1 MSNVASNDTAEL
13 LQHFHELL
21 RVQFSDLRDARAALD
36 RVSPVFALEH
46 DLSKDDLERLKL
58 AVREAIKNN
67 HITRYHRT
75 WLPFVVY
82 AAEMGYGY
90 VGDEYW
96 TTFSSLTPRWTSQER
111 STIRAW
117 FVRFHDQFGGARPT
131 GAWANQFTIIA
142 WPITHAVLPV
152 DLQRQLAELLYHFR
166 TGLTTALL
174 NDPDELGIRLAAR
187 SGWFS
192 SRFRNFCQNPQLLG
206 QVAAALLS
214 GADGGSPYLVKS
226 TLARLIAGLSHERQ
240 ARQWLT
246 SAQRAA
252 NRVRASGFSRSPSAG
267 SHSTASTARL
277 PRATDP
283 RLFLRRLDGA
293 WFAYAE
299 LPDMTPLSERLP
311 HVYDELRTKRARV
324 NGGRRPVPTGGLVYG
339 GQEVRFETW
348 PDLTKPFVQLERGTD
363 AINALIADQAVMSGG
378 PWWLFRQQTSGPAIE
393 VKGRFLRPG
402 VQYILIGIG
411 DREPPSVPW
420 CTPTTLAVSGA
431 RAWRLN
437 VPDPLPDE
445 DAQALV
451 AQGLSSLATV
461 AIRPVGLVA
470 SAWDGEGAVES
481 LAGEPAIIGIRAEVA
496 PERCLVTIDGT
507 PHFLPWPDGQADLI
521 LSLASLDVGSH
532 TVAATL
538 IGADNGVLTR
548 GDLVIT
554 IRDPQ
559 VRPEN
564 ATVGEGIRL
573 LASPARPTLSELWD
587 ERATVTV
594 HGPPETNAEMIV
606 TLLDEDRLELGATR
620 RKVTLP
626 IEEDEW
632 ASLARGI
639 RLENAFKAHYDD
651 AQWCTVTVRR
661 DGIGVASLSCEREFQ
676 PLRWRFRREHDRSYV
691 ARLHDQTDGD
701 QTTVEFFD
709 VEQPLAAVRHR
720 QGVDIALPVRGGL
733 LRATAGGITT
743 AALAPTQPNEVF
755 ALGSVSPHV
764 PFGDRSTAGIMRLAD
779 AHWLWMS
786 ADLPADPFAV
796 SQQQM
801 ALSAI
806 TRAVSMLLTGSHWA
820 AIERKLATADAEWV
834 LDHLDEMERVIGTS
848 PAHLALGKRISHNLY
863 DWSVPEKILPGF
875 AEVITPTLRESG
887 IDNAS
892 APRFLL
898 TMAGRLGYITQPW
911 SGPDRNAMLDRIKQ
925 SPVLLRAARYA
936 VIGSRAYADP
946 DEAQRGF

>member
-1 MSNVASNDTAEL
+1 MSRVVQSDTTEVL
-13 LQHFHELL
+13 GYFHDKLHRHFL
-21 RVQFSDLRDARAALD
+21 ALKD
-36 RVSPVFALEH
+36 QRSKLSPVPPVFALEH
-46 DLSKDDLERLKL
+46 DLSPENLELL
-58 AVREAIKNN
+58 NSGVREAVKCH
-67 HITRYHRT
+67 HITRYHKT

-96 TTFSSLTPRWTSQER
+96 TTFSSLTPRWESQER
-111 STIRAW
+111 STIRDW

-152 DLQRQLAELLYHFR
+152 DLQRQLAELLYNFR

-174 NDPDELGIRLAAR
+174 DDPDELGIRLAAR
-187 SGWFS
+187 SGWYS

-214 GADGGSPYLVKS
+214 GADGSSPYLVKS
-226 TLARLIAGLSHERQ
+226 TLDRLIAGLSDERH
-240 ARQWLT
+240 ARQWLA

-267 SHSTASTARL
+267 NRTPASTTRL

-293 WFAYAE
+293 WYAYAE

-311 HVYDELRTKRARV
+311 HVYDELRTKRSRV

-363 AINALIADQAVMSGG
+363 AVNALIADQAVMSGG

-402 VQYILIGIG
+402 VRYILIGSA

-420 CTPTTLAVSGA
+420 CTPTTLAVDGA
-431 RAWRLN
+431 RAWRLD

-445 DAQALV
+445 DAQALL

-481 LAGEPAIIGIRAEVA
+481 LAGEPAILGIRAEVA
-496 PERCLVTIDGT
+496 PERCLVTIDGD
-507 PHFLPWPDGQADLI
+507 PHFVPWPDGQADLI
-521 LSLASLDVGSH
+521 LSLASLDIGSH
-532 TVAATL
+532 VVTATL
-538 IGADNGVLTR
+538 VGADNRELTR

-594 HGPPETNAEMIV
+594 HGPSETNAEMVV
-606 TLLDEDRLELGATR
+606 TLLGEDRAELGATR

-626 IEEDEW
+626 IDEDEW

-639 RLENAFKAHYDD
+639 RVENTFKAHYDD
-651 AQWCTVTVRR
+651 AQWCTVTVHR
-661 DGIGVASLSCEREFQ
+661 DGIGVAMLSCEREFQ
-676 PLRWRFRREHDRSYV
+676 PLRWRFRREHDGSYI

-701 QTTVEFFD
+701 QTTVEFFG
-709 VEQPLAAVRHR
+709 VEQPLAAVPHQ

-733 LRATAGGITT
+733 LRATAGGVTT
-743 AALAPTQPNEVF
+743 TVLAPTQPNEVF

-764 PFGDRSTAGIMRLAD
+764 PFGDRSTTGIMRLAD

-806 TRAVSMLLTGSHWA
+806 TRATSMLLTGSHWA

-834 LDHLDEMERVIGTS
+834 LDHLDDMEQVIGTS

-875 AEVITPTLRESG
+875 AEVITSTLRESG
-887 IDNAS
+887 IENPS

-898 TMAGRLGYITQPW
+898 TMAGRLGYITQQW
-911 SGPDRNAMLDRIKQ
+911 SEPDRNSMLERIKQ